1 MGRLE
6 ASHILHGH
14 KGRVWNVAWHPEGHL
29 LASCGDDKTVR
40 IWGREGP
47 NKWTCKTSLTEG
59 HSRTVRAV
67 TWSLCGKFLASAS
80 FDGTTSIW
88 KFIKG
93 DYECIMSLEGHENE
107 VKSVAFS
114 QSGQFM
120 ATCGRDKTVWVWET
134 ADDNEYECAAV
145 LFAHTQDVKKVKI
158 DIFICV
164 LNKIKILIS
173 VDFRLF
179 GNLAKTLLH
188 LAATTTASKC
198 SKKMALSG
206 FSLLIWCRTLRLFG
220 A

>member
-40 IWGREGP
+40 VWGREGP
-47 NKWTCKTSLTEG
+47 NKWTCKTSLNEG
-59 HSRTVRAV
+59 HSRTIRSV

-107 VKSVAFS
+107 VKSVAWS

-145 LFAHTQDVKKVKI
+145 LFAHTQDVKKVIKYLNTSLRAFGIKFTEISRVQKKI
-158 DIFICV
+158 MRTSNVIYYLFIY
-164 LNKIKILIS
+164 IY
-173 VDFRLF
+173 
-179 GNLAKTLLH
+179 
-188 LAATTTASKC
+188 C
-198 SKKMALSG
+198 S
-206 FSLLIWCRTLRLFG
+206 F
-220 A
+220 